1 MTRRPHCG
9 AGRQMMDGQLIHRSV
24 YDKIVNGQLNAG
36 NRGRPYIPKTTL
48 PNGQLWPAFVEK
60 NKDND
65 HIWET

>member
-1 MTRRPHCG
+1 
-9 AGRQMMDGQLIHRSV
+9 MMDGQLIHRSV